1 MRRVL
6 VAIAFAMLPQVALS
20 APNETPPVM
29 QLEHA
34 ELVVPKG
41 ADWSLWA
48 TGEQPAGWPGL
59 EGFAAPRGPRE
70 SELRTAALT
79 GWQPVVLPLDGR
91 TEAMQVLAAPKLERE
106 AHLRERAGIGAGTL
120 LLDGAGRTPA
130 EGRVAT
136 LYFTRT
142 FDVQDPAAVVSLQA
156 ELEFSAG
163 AIVYLN
169 GVELIR
175 QQVLPGAEGPGFA
188 AAVPTVPTMVKATSM
203 ERWQRTSLA
212 LPATMLRK
220 GSNRLSVALHRH
232 PAGGHRA
239 FWFDMDLRFHKQPG
253 FIKTPYLQG
262 GDHDW
267 VTVSWETNVAG
278 FGRVRWG
285 LSPDNLDHAV
295 AAPELAGAH
304 HEVTLTGLPPNATI
318 YYRAETDP
326 VKGSSA
332 RVDAPVRSF
341 RSQPQKGETYRFI
354 AYGDVRTNPDIHAAL
369 TRRMWDDALA
379 ADARFVVNTGD
390 LTELG
395 SPWDGWQREF
405 FEPALPIM
413 SRLPFFAS
421 LGNHEGNHEAYYHY
435 MALPGN
441 EAWYTFER
449 GDAAFFAINSSG
461 DFEEGTPQWRWL
473 DAALGASSARWKMV
487 FFHHPPFSCTPER
500 KPGDLRVQTH
510 LMPLFEKH
518 DVDLALMGHDHL
530 YGRSRDIHGVRYVI
544 TGGGG
549 APAYPSEPDAIN
561 EVCVTA
567 HHYLVV
573 EVAPDHLSWTAN
585 AIDGKQLDAFTL
597 TKPASSPP
605 P

>member
-1 MRRVL
+1 MRGAL
-6 VAIAFAMLPQVALS
+6 VAVALLLFPVVS
-20 APNETPPVM
+20 AAAEKPPE
-29 QLEHA
+29 LELERA
-34 ELVVPKG
+34 TVVLPKG

-48 TGEQPAGWPGL
+48 QGEQPAGWPAL
-59 EGFAAPRGPRE
+59 DGFVAPTSAAKA
-70 SELRTAALT
+70 ELRSADLT
-79 GWQPVVLPLDGR
+79 GWLPVRLPLDSR
-91 TEAMQVLAAPKLERE
+91 TEAVQTMAAPKLERE
-106 AHLRERAGIGAGTL
+106 AHLRERAGIGPGTL

-130 EGRVAT
+130 EGRLAT

-142 FDVQDPAAVVSLQA
+142 FEVDDPAAVVSMQA
-156 ELEFSAG
+156 ELEFAAG
-163 AIVYLN
+163 AVVFVN
-169 GVELIR
+169 GVEVIR
-175 QQVLPGAEGPGFA
+175 QQVLPGAEGASFA
-188 AAVPTVPTMVKATSM
+188 AAVPTVPSMVKPTSM

-212 LPATMLRK
+212 IPGTMLRR
-220 GSNRLSVALHRH
+220 GTNRISVALHRQ
-232 PAGGHRA
+232 PTGGHRA
-239 FWFDMDLRFHKQPG
+239 FWFDMDLRFHKQAG
-253 FIKTPYLQG
+253 FIKSPYLQG

-285 LSPDNLDHAV
+285 LAPDKLEGEV
-295 AAPELAGAH
+295 AAPEIAGAH

-326 VKGSSA
+326 VKGSTA

-413 SRLPFFAS
+413 RRLPFFAS

-461 DFEEGTPQWRWL
+461 DFEAGSAQWRWL
-473 DAALGASSARWKMV
+473 DEALAASKARWKMV

-518 DVDLALMGHDHL
+518 HVDLALMGHDHL
-530 YGRSRDIHGVRYVI
+530 YGRSRDINGVRYVI

-549 APAYPSEPDAIN
+549 APAYPSEADAIN

-585 AIDGKQLDAFTL
+585 AIDGRQLDAFTL